1 MPEDAEPRIKILIAD
16 DHPVVREGLTAM
28 IQRQPD
34 MHVVAEAE
42 TGRQATELA
51 LLHKPDVV
59 LMDLRMPEMG
69 GVEVTATLRQRLP
82 RCRVIVL
89 TTYDGDQDIVRALQ
103 AGARA
108 YLLKDVF
115 RADLLAA
122 IRAVHGGESRIPAAV
137 AQRLAEHIVNPGLTP
152 RELEVLRLMAGGHSN
167 REIARTLF
175 VTESTI
181 KGHVNNIF
189 SKLGVRHRTHAVT
202 LALKRGI
209 ISLGDP
215 G

>member
-42 TGRQATELA
+42 NGRQATELA

>member
-1 MPEDAEPRIKILIAD
+1 MSTSAEQPIKILIAD

-28 IQRQPD
+28 IDRQPD

-42 TGRQATELA
+42 NGRQAVELA
-51 LLHKPDVV
+51 VRHEPDIV

-69 GVEVTATLRQRLP
+69 GVEVTVKLRQLLP
-82 RCRVIVL
+82 NCRVIVL

-103 AGARA
+103 SGARA
-108 YLLKDVF
+108 YLLKDTF
-115 RADLLAA
+115 RAELLAA

-137 AQRLAEHIVNPGLTP
+137 ARRLAEHIVNPGLTP
-152 RELEVLRLMAGGHSN
+152 RELEVLRLMAAGHSN
-167 REIARTLF
+167 REIARSLF

-189 SKLGVRHRTHAVT
+189 GKLGVRHRTHAVT
-202 LALKRGI
+202 LALQRGI
-209 ISLGDP
+209 ISLDGP
-215 G
+215 E

>member
-42 TGRQATELA
+42 NGRQATELA

-69 GVEVTATLRQRLP
+69 GVEVTATLRQRVP